1 MLSFMLIV
9 IANFILLTF
18 YLYVNEI
25 YALST
30 MLLLQM
36 TGLFQFTVRMAID
49 TEARFTSVERL
60 AQYEKVQPLM
70 LINQWDVV
78 IECYGFAYM
87 SIS

>member
-1 MLSFMLIV
+1 M
-9 IANFILLTF
+9 
-18 YLYVNEI
+18 NEI

-70 LINQWDVV
+70 LINNEMLWLSAMALHNHEYL
-78 IECYGFAYM
+78 IEFYVL
-87 SIS
+87 